1 MRSRCISH
9 RRLIGG
15 GLGIALLLLAAPA
28 QALPSF
34 DSVKAQHQVSEA
46 WLMDRN
52 GKRLHT
58 LRIDHSVRRLPW
70 VALDALSPAMQEAL
84 LASEDKR
91 FYQHG
96 GVDWQA
102 VLGAAWD
109 RMLSDSNRGASTLSM
124 QLAAMFDPQLTRS
137 AGGRSLGQKWDQMQA
152 ARELEHS
159 WSKPQILE
167 AYVNKTQYRGE
178 LAGIGAAS
186 WGLFQKHP
194 SGLNKAEA
202 SLLSALLRGPNAKP
216 DIVAQRACRVAEN
229 LSPPQPSCR
238 AITSLA
244 WSTLVV
250 RPSLPYQNQI
260 APHLARQLLKKPGQ
274 IVKTS
279 LDESLQRYALNT
291 LKQHLLEL
299 KHRQVEDGA
308 VVVLDNRSGEILAYV
323 GSSFSTSDAPEVD
336 AARAPR
342 LAGST
347 LKPFL
352 YALAIEQ
359 RSLTAASLLDDSPLA
374 VETAGGQYL
383 PQNYDRDFKGWISLR
398 TALASSLNVPAVR
411 TLVLLDYEPFYEQL
425 QRLGF
430 STLTRAADFY
440 GYSLALGGVEVTLLE
455 LSNAYR
461 TLANGGQMS
470 PTRLNLEAGTGKP
483 GSHRVFDAASSWIV
497 GDILADRA
505 ARALTFGFDNA
516 LVTPGWA
523 AVKTGTSKDMRDNW
537 CVGYS
542 DRYTVG
548 VWVGNASGEPMHD
561 VSGITGAA
569 PVWQAIMRRLHQ
581 AAPSQPPRAPQTV
594 RLQSV
599 RFDPAVEPARREAF
613 VAGTEMALVSLPAA
627 AEAHPRIVGPGN
639 GAILAWDPDIP
650 ASQQSVNFAARP
662 WVAGLRWQMDD
673 QSVVAEADGSL
684 NWQPVPGRHTLQLLE
699 DSGAVSDE
707 IRFLVRGRAVPHE
720 PDTPP
725 AP

>member
-1 MRSRCISH
+1 MTVHLAWAWFPR
-9 RRLIGG
+9 G
-15 GLGIALLLLAAPA
+15 GLAAALLLMATPA
-28 QALPSF
+28 LALPTF
-34 DSVKAQHQVSEA
+34 DTVKAQHQVSEA
-46 WLMDRN
+46 WLMDRH

-70 VALDALSPAMQEAL
+70 VSLNALSPAMQEAL

-91 FYQHG
+91 FYAHS

-102 VLGAAWD
+102 VLGAVWD
-109 RMLSDSNRGASTLSM
+109 RLLSDSNRGASTLTM
-124 QLAAMFDPQLTRS
+124 QLAAMFDPQLARG
-137 AGGRSLGQKWDQMQA
+137 ADGRSLAKKWDQMQA

-167 AYVNKTQYRGE
+167 AYLNKTQFRGE

-216 DIVAQRACRVAEN
+216 DKVAQRACWVAES
-229 LSPPQPSCR
+229 LSPPRPSCR

-250 RPSLPYQNQI
+250 RPQLPYENQI
-260 APHLARQLLKKPGQ
+260 APHLARQLLTSPGQ
-274 IVKTS
+274 VLNTS
-279 LDESLQRYALNT
+279 LDENLQRFALHT
-291 LKQHLLEL
+291 LHQHLVEL
-299 KHRQVEDGA
+299 KNRQVEDGA
-308 VVVLDNRSGEILAYV
+308 VVVLDNHRGEILAYV

-336 AARAPR
+336 AVRAPR

-352 YALAIEQ
+352 YALAIQQ

-411 TLVLLDYEPFYEQL
+411 TLVLLDYEPFYDQL
-425 QRLGF
+425 KRLGF
-430 STLTRAADFY
+430 STLTRDADFY

-455 LSNAYR
+455 LTNAYR
-461 TLANGGQMS
+461 TLANGGLMS
-470 PTRLNLEAGTGKP
+470 PPRLSLSSQTEKAA
-483 GSHRVFDAASSWIV
+483 SHRVFDAASSWIV
-497 GDILADRA
+497 GDILADRE

-516 LVTPGWA
+516 LGTTGWA

-537 CVGYS
+537 CVGFS
-542 DRYTVG
+542 DHYTVG

-561 VSGITGAA
+561 VSGVTGAA

-581 AAPSQPPRAPQTV
+581 AAPSQPPRPPQAV

-599 RFDPAVEPARREAF
+599 SFDPAVEPARREAF
-613 VAGTEMALVSLPAA
+613 LAGTEMSLISLPATR
-627 AEAHPRIVGPGN
+627 EARPRIIGPGN

-650 ASQQSVNFAARP
+650 ASRQMVYFAARP
-662 WVAGLRWQMDD
+662 WVAGLRWQMDE
-673 QSVVAEADGSL
+673 QMLTAQADGSL
-684 NWQPVPGRHTLQLLE
+684 NWQPVPGRHTLQLL
-699 DSGAVSDE
+699 DAAGAVRDE
-707 IRFLVRGRAVPHE
+707 TNLLVRGRAA
-720 PDTPP
+720 PP
-725 AP
+725 KQTGH